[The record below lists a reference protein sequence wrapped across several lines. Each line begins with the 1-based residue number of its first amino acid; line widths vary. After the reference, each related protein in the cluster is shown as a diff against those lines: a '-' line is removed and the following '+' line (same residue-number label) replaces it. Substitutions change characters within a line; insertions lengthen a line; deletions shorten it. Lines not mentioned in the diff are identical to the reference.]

1 MNNSNDRDVQDLIA
15 EFVSSKNQLLH
26 EEIISSIKRESFAN
40 MQEETA
46 EINETVTP
54 TSTKQA
60 SSENI
65 ADLKKQIEAL
75 TSRNLELQ
83 QELTMAQMQESQ
95 TLSSAKPMGTD
106 DLRMEFLNFT
116 SAHIQQFNTRIKKT
130 EELIE
135 SLTQKTQGPTEKK
148 SNKDFP
154 LWLFWT
160 NIAVLGIIALYFII
174 QMFTNEQSTEPTN
187 MQTSIVAPKVTNEP
201 KKQTAPITQSTPQSA
216 LPAENKSTINSD
228 AENKVTTTPQ
238 QVSTPFRVANTPAVA
253 SKPMETPVNTQKAPI
268 NARPLT
274 TPTPKPTPQPVKTT
288 LTPPSVNPV
297 MASSNKTSKPLSK
310 PIVKTG
316 NQSPQVTRVP
326 STVPN
331 DSRKPIV
338 APKTNPQPKP
348 VAVVNNKPEPV
359 KKPVNK
365 EKVYFGED

>member
-40 MQEETA
+40 MQEDTA
-46 EINETVTP
+46 ELNAKETSTPHKQTVT
-54 TSTKQA
+54 
-60 SSENI
+60 ENI
-65 ADLKKQIEAL
+65 SDLKKQIEAL
-75 TSRNLELQ
+75 TARNLELQ
-83 QELTMAQMQESQ
+83 QELTMSQMQESQ

-148 SNKDFP
+148 SGKDFP

-160 NIAVLGIIALYFII
+160 NIAVLGIIALYFIL
-174 QMFTNEQSTEPTN
+174 QLFTNEPTAEPVSQKT
-187 MQTSIVAPKVTNEP
+187 TIEEPKVVNEP
-201 KKQTAPITQSTPQSA
+201 KKQTAPITQSTPQST
-216 LPAENKSTINSD
+216 LPAENKTTINND
-228 AENKVTTTPQ
+228 AENIVTETPQ
-238 QVSTPFRVANTPAVA
+238 PVSTPFRVANTPSVA
-253 SKPMETPVNTQKAPI
+253 SKPTETPVNTQKAPI
-268 NARPLT
+268 NVKPL
-274 TPTPKPTPQPVKTT
+274 PTPTPQPVKTIV
-288 LTPPSVNPV
+288 TPSPVNTV
-297 MASSNKTSKPLSK
+297 MASSNKASKPMSK
-310 PIVKTG
+310 PMVKTG

-331 DSRKPIV
+331 DSRKPGV
-338 APKTNPQPKP
+338 TPKTNPQPKP